1 MNIQIP
7 KAIGKKNEAEKFRL
21 PAMKTYYKATI
32 NKTVWYWCTENSKN
46 SMGKDKESRNHTTFS
61 HLICERLTL

>member
-1 MNIQIP
+1 MLYKFVIILTKIQVSWLCVCIILQSDSSILMNIQIP

-32 NKTVWYWCTENSKN
+32 NKTV
-46 SMGKDKESRNHTTFS
+46 
-61 HLICERLTL
+61 

>member
-1 MNIQIP
+1 MNIHIP

-32 NKTVWYWCTENSKN
+32 NKTV
-46 SMGKDKESRNHTTFS
+46 
-61 HLICERLTL
+61 